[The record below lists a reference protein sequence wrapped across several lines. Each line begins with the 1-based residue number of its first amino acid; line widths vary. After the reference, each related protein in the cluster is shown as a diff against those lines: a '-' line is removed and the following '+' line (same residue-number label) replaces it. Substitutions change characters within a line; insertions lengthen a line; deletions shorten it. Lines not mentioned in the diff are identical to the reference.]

1 LPNARDVLAKLNRLG
16 VVVVKQKFQRT
27 TTTEVTDRDLLT
39 REEALKV
46 LAGALKGLRQRA
58 QLMKKFKRRLEAILD
73 IVG

>member
-1 LPNARDVLAKLNRLG
+1 MTKLNRLG
-16 VVVVKQKFQRT
+16 VVVVKQNFQRT
-27 TTTEVTDRDLLT
+27 TTTEVTDKDLMT
-39 REEALKV
+39 HEQALKV